1 MRNVSKNKEINSPNQ
16 VKKQN
21 KKKKENSVTLNQT
34 KLQDKEEVTNQEK
47 EGIINVSMLDTW
59 KETVER
65 GFMIKKVMDLNED
78 SLYEIF
84 NNLGYQFIEL
94 TKMDQCY
101 FLLTFLEKEDIE
113 NIE

>member
-47 EGIINVSMLDTW
+47 ERIINVSMLDTW

-65 GFMIKKVMDLNED
+65 SFIIKTVMDLNEY

-94 TKMDQCY
+94 TKWINVN
-101 FLLTFLEKEDIE
+101 FFSPSWIKKI
-113 NIE
+113 